1 MAATKSANLYC
12 LTMSTPASSHPG
24 RSASAAL
31 TSVSDK
37 VAMPVILPPARD
49 SGQDRRRRA
58 SVGRDGRTIPAV
70 SSPNPGAD
78 PLAEAARRVENGEE
92 VVLAT
97 AVRTDGAPP
106 CRPGQKLLLGPDGP
120 LAGTLGCSEFDA
132 SAVDET
138 KELLAAGE
146 PALRTF
152 THDLGSVEVYLEPL
166 RPRPRLVVL
175 GATPV
180 AEHLL
185 RGGAELG
192 YATVLV
198 ESRAERITPAH
209 RAAAGRIATSV
220 TDVALGSG
228 VDAVHTDHDAPDIVA
243 ELAPLLQAG
252 VHFVGV
258 MGSGRHTA
266 PHLTALRAAGCSDDD
281 LGRLR
286 TPVGLDL
293 GARSPAEIA
302 LSILAGL
309 LAARTGR
316 TGG

>member
-1 MAATKSANLYC
+1 
-12 LTMSTPASSHPG
+12 
-24 RSASAAL
+24 
-31 TSVSDK
+31 VSR
-37 VAMPVILPPARD
+37 PD
-49 SGQDRRRRA
+49 S
-58 SVGRDGRTIPAV
+58 
-70 SSPNPGAD
+70 GAD
-78 PLAEAARRVENGEE
+78 PLVEATRRVEAGEE

-138 KELLAAGE
+138 KGLLAAGE

-166 RPRPRLVVL
+166 RPRARLVVL

-198 ESRAERITPAH
+198 EGRAERITPAH
-209 RAAAGRIATSV
+209 RAAAGRVEASV
-220 TDVALGSG
+220 ADLVLGPG
-228 VDAVHTDHDAPDIVA
+228 VDAIHTDHDAPDIA
-243 ELAPLLQAG
+243 GQLGPLLQGG
-252 VHFVGV
+252 VRFVGV
-258 MGSGRHTA
+258 MGSARHTA
-266 PHLTALRAAGCSDDD
+266 PHLEALRGAGCTDDE
-281 LGRLR
+281 LARLR

-293 GARSPAEIA
+293 GARTPAEIA

-316 TGG
+316 TGGWLDKR

>member
-1 MAATKSANLYC
+1 
-12 LTMSTPASSHPG
+12 
-24 RSASAAL
+24 
-31 TSVSDK
+31 
-37 VAMPVILPPARD
+37 
-49 SGQDRRRRA
+49 
-58 SVGRDGRTIPAV
+58 V
-70 SSPNPGAD
+70 SSPNPGTD
-78 PLAEAARRVENGEE
+78 PLAEAARRVEEGEE

-138 KELLAAGE
+138 KELLTAGE

-152 THDLGSVEVYLEPL
+152 THELGSVEVYLEPL

-209 RAAAGRIATSV
+209 RAAAGRVVASV
-220 TDVALGSG
+220 AQVALGST

-258 MGSGRHTA
+258 MGSARHTA
-266 PHLTALRAAGCSDDD
+266 PHLEALRGAGCSDDE
-281 LGRLR
+281 LARLR

-293 GARSPAEIA
+293 GARTPAEIA

-316 TGG
+316 TGGWLDRR

>member
-1 MAATKSANLYC
+1 
-12 LTMSTPASSHPG
+12 
-24 RSASAAL
+24 
-31 TSVSDK
+31 
-37 VAMPVILPPARD
+37 
-49 SGQDRRRRA
+49 
-58 SVGRDGRTIPAV
+58 V

-78 PLAEAARRVENGEE
+78 PLAEAARRVEEGEE

-138 KELLAAGE
+138 KELLTAGE

-152 THDLGSVEVYLEPL
+152 THGLGSVEVYLEPL

-209 RAAAGRIATSV
+209 RAAAGRDVVSV
-220 TDVALGSG
+220 AQVALGST

-252 VHFVGV
+252 VRFVGV
-258 MGSGRHTA
+258 MGSARHTA
-266 PHLTALRAAGCSDDD
+266 PHLEALRGAGCSDDE
-281 LGRLR
+281 LARLR

-293 GARSPAEIA
+293 GARTPAEIA

-316 TGG
+316 TGGWLDRR

>member
-1 MAATKSANLYC
+1 
-12 LTMSTPASSHPG
+12 MSPLSSRG
-24 RSASAAL
+24 
-31 TSVSDK
+31 T
-37 VAMPVILPPARD
+37 
-49 SGQDRRRRA
+49 
-58 SVGRDGRTIPAV
+58 
-70 SSPNPGAD
+70 SPNPRAGGD
-78 PLAEAARRVENGEE
+78 PLTEATRRLDEGEE

-97 AVRTDGAPP
+97 AIRTDGEPP
-106 CRPGQKLLLGPDGP
+106 CRPGQKLLLGANGP

-132 SAVDET
+132 SAVEET
-138 KELLAAGE
+138 KDLLASGE
-146 PALRTF
+146 PVLRTF

-166 RPRPRLVVL
+166 RPRPRLLVL

-198 ESRAERITPAH
+198 ERRTERVTPGH
-209 RAAAGRIATSV
+209 RAAAGKVVTSV
-220 TDVALGSG
+220 GEVALGPG

-252 VHFVGV
+252 VRFVGV
-258 MGSGRHTA
+258 MGSARHTA
-266 PHLTALRAAGCSDDD
+266 PHLEALQSAGCSEDE
-281 LGRLR
+281 LAQLR

-293 GARSPAEIA
+293 GARTPAEIA

-316 TGG
+316 TGGWLDGR

>member
-1 MAATKSANLYC
+1 
-12 LTMSTPASSHPG
+12 
-24 RSASAAL
+24 
-31 TSVSDK
+31 
-37 VAMPVILPPARD
+37 
-49 SGQDRRRRA
+49 
-58 SVGRDGRTIPAV
+58 V

-78 PLAEAARRVENGEE
+78 PLVEATRRLEAGEE

-138 KELLAAGE
+138 KGLLAAGE

-152 THDLGSVEVYLEPL
+152 SHDLGTVEVYLEPL

-185 RGGAELG
+185 RGGAQLG

-198 ESRAERITPAH
+198 ESRAERVTPAH
-209 RAAAGRIATSV
+209 RNAAGSV
-220 TDVALGSG
+220 VASVADVPLGSG
-228 VDAVHTDHDAPDIVA
+228 VDAVHTDHDAPDIV
-243 ELAPLLQAG
+243 ESLGPLLQAG
-252 VHFVGV
+252 ARFVGV
-258 MGSGRHTA
+258 MGSARHTA
-266 PHLTALRAAGCSDDD
+266 PHLEALRAAGCTDDE
-281 LGRLR
+281 LARLR

-293 GARSPAEIA
+293 GARTPSEIA

-316 TGG
+316 TGGWLDGR

>member
-1 MAATKSANLYC
+1 VGN
-12 LTMSTPASSHPG
+12 
-24 RSASAAL
+24 
-31 TSVSDK
+31 
-37 VAMPVILPPARD
+37 
-49 SGQDRRRRA
+49 SG
-58 SVGRDGRTIPAV
+58 
-70 SSPNPGAD
+70 PGAD
-78 PLAEAARRVENGEE
+78 PLVEAARRLEAGEE

-106 CRPGQKLLLGPDGP
+106 CRPGQKLLLGPNGP

-132 SAVDET
+132 SAVAET
-138 KELLAAGE
+138 ADRLAAGE

-166 RPRPRLVVL
+166 RPGPRLLVF

-185 RGGAELG
+185 RGAAELG
-192 YATVLV
+192 YATVLI
-198 ESRAERITPAH
+198 ESRAERVTPAH
-209 RAAAGRIATSV
+209 RAAAGRVEASV
-220 TDVALGSG
+220 ADVALGPA
-228 VDAVHTDHDAPDIVA
+228 VDAVHTDHDAPDIVDQ
-243 ELAPLLQAG
+243 LGPLLRAR

-258 MGSGRHTA
+258 MGSARHTA
-266 PHLTALRAAGCSDDD
+266 PHREALRAAGCGDDD
-281 LGRLR
+281 LARLR

-293 GARSPAEIA
+293 GARTPAEIA

-316 TGG
+316 TGGWLDRR

>member
-1 MAATKSANLYC
+1 M
-12 LTMSTPASSHPG
+12 
-24 RSASAAL
+24 
-31 TSVSDK
+31 
-37 VAMPVILPPARD
+37 
-49 SGQDRRRRA
+49 
-58 SVGRDGRTIPAV
+58 

-198 ESRAERITPAH
+198 ERRAERITPAH
-209 RAAAGRIATSV
+209 RAAAGRVAASLA
-220 TDVALGSG
+220 DVALGSA

-252 VHFVGV
+252 VRFVGV
-258 MGSGRHTA
+258 MGSARHTA
-266 PHLTALRAAGCSDDD
+266 PHLAALRAAGCGDGE
-281 LGRLR
+281 LARLR

-293 GARSPAEIA
+293 GARTPAEIA

-316 TGG
+316 TGGWLDRR

>member
-1 MAATKSANLYC
+1 
-12 LTMSTPASSHPG
+12 MS
-24 RSASAAL
+24 
-31 TSVSDK
+31 SD
-37 VAMPVILPPARD
+37 PH
-49 SGQDRRRRA
+49 S
-58 SVGRDGRTIPAV
+58 
-70 SSPNPGAD
+70 GAD
-78 PLAEAARRVENGEE
+78 PLVEATRRLEEGEE

-106 CRPGQKLLLGPDGP
+106 CRAGQKLLLGPGGP
-120 LAGTLGCSEFDA
+120 LAGTLGCSEFDS

-138 KELLAAGE
+138 TALLASGD

-152 THDLGSVEVYLEPL
+152 THELGSVDVYLEPL

-192 YATVLV
+192 YATLLV
-198 ESRAERITPAH
+198 ERRAERITPAH
-209 RAAAGRIATSV
+209 RAAAGKVAASV
-220 TDVALGSG
+220 ADVPLGPA
-228 VDAVHTDHDAPDIVA
+228 VDAIHTDHDAPDIVGQ
-243 ELAPLLQAG
+243 LAPLLQAG
-252 VHFVGV
+252 VRFVGV
-258 MGSGRHTA
+258 MGSARHTA
-266 PHLTALRAAGCSDDD
+266 PHLEALRKAGCTDDE
-281 LGRLR
+281 LARLR

-293 GARSPAEIA
+293 GARTPAEIA

-316 TGG
+316 AGGWLDRG

>member
-1 MAATKSANLYC
+1 
-12 LTMSTPASSHPG
+12 MSS
-24 RSASAAL
+24 
-31 TSVSDK
+31 
-37 VAMPVILPPARD
+37 
-49 SGQDRRRRA
+49 
-58 SVGRDGRTIPAV
+58 
-70 SSPNPGAD
+70 NPGGD
-78 PLAEAARRVENGEE
+78 PLVEATRRLEAGEE

-138 KELLAAGE
+138 KNLLASGE

-198 ESRAERITPAH
+198 ESRTERITPAH
-209 RAAAGRIATSV
+209 RAAAGRIESSM
-220 TDVALGSG
+220 TDLALGPA
-228 VDAVHTDHDAPDIVA
+228 VDAIHTDHDAPDIVDQ
-243 ELAPLLQAG
+243 LGPLLQAG
-252 VHFVGV
+252 VRFVGV
-258 MGSGRHTA
+258 MGSARHTA
-266 PHLTALRAAGCSDDD
+266 PHLEALRAAGCSDEE
-281 LGRLR
+281 LARLR

-293 GARSPAEIA
+293 GARTPAEIA

-309 LAARTGR
+309 LAARTGK
-316 TGG
+316 TGGWLDRR

>member
-1 MAATKSANLYC
+1 
-12 LTMSTPASSHPG
+12 
-24 RSASAAL
+24 
-31 TSVSDK
+31 VS
-37 VAMPVILPPARD
+37 
-49 SGQDRRRRA
+49 RA
-58 SVGRDGRTIPAV
+58 D
-70 SSPNPGAD
+70 PGAD
-78 PLAEAARRVENGEE
+78 PLVEATRRLEEGEE

-106 CRPGQKLLLGPDGP
+106 CRPGQKLLLGPGGP

-132 SAVDET
+132 SAVDEA
-138 KELLAAGE
+138 KGLLAAGE
-146 PALRTF
+146 PVLRTF

-166 RPRPRLVVL
+166 RPRRRLVVL

-185 RGGAELG
+185 RGGAALG

-198 ESRAERITPAH
+198 ESRTERITAGH
-209 RAAAGRIATSV
+209 REAAGRIEPSV
-220 TDVALGSG
+220 AGLALGPG
-228 VDAVHTDHDAPDIVA
+228 VDAVHTDHDAPDIVD
-243 ELAPLLQAG
+243 ELGPLLRAG

-258 MGSGRHTA
+258 MGSVRHTA
-266 PHLTALRAAGCSDDD
+266 SHFAALRMAGCSDEE
-281 LGRLR
+281 LARLH

-293 GARSPAEIA
+293 GARTPAEIA

-316 TGG
+316 TGGWLDSRSVPPT

>member
-1 MAATKSANLYC
+1 
-12 LTMSTPASSHPG
+12 
-24 RSASAAL
+24 
-31 TSVSDK
+31 
-37 VAMPVILPPARD
+37 
-49 SGQDRRRRA
+49 
-58 SVGRDGRTIPAV
+58 V

-198 ESRAERITPAH
+198 ERRAERITPAH
-209 RAAAGRIATSV
+209 RAAAGRVAASLA
-220 TDVALGSG
+220 DVALGSA

-252 VHFVGV
+252 VRFVGV
-258 MGSGRHTA
+258 MGSARHTA
-266 PHLTALRAAGCSDDD
+266 PHLAALRAAGCGDGE
-281 LGRLR
+281 LARLR

-293 GARSPAEIA
+293 GARTPAEIA

-316 TGG
+316 TGGWLDRR

>member
-1 MAATKSANLYC
+1 MT
-12 LTMSTPASSHPG
+12 
-24 RSASAAL
+24 
-31 TSVSDK
+31 
-37 VAMPVILPPARD
+37 RD
-49 SGQDRRRRA
+49 DS
-58 SVGRDGRTIPAV
+58 
-70 SSPNPGAD
+70 GAD
-78 PLAEAARRVENGEE
+78 PLIEATRRVEAGEE

-97 AVRTDGAPP
+97 AVRTDGSPP

-138 KELLAAGE
+138 KGLLAAGE

-166 RPRPRLVVL
+166 RSRPRLVVL

-192 YATVLV
+192 YTTVLV
-198 ESRAERITPAH
+198 EGRAERITPAH
-209 RAAAGRIATSV
+209 RAAAGRVESSV
-220 TDVALGSG
+220 ADLVLGPG
-228 VDAVHTDHDAPDIVA
+228 VDAIHTDHDAPDIVGQ
-243 ELAPLLQAG
+243 LGPLLAG
-252 VHFVGV
+252 GVGFVGV
-258 MGSGRHTA
+258 MGSARHTA
-266 PHLTALRAAGCSDDD
+266 PHLEALRNAGCTEDELAS
-281 LGRLR
+281 LR

-293 GARSPAEIA
+293 GARTPAEIA

-316 TGG
+316 TGGWLDKR

>member
-1 MAATKSANLYC
+1 M
-12 LTMSTPASSHPG
+12 
-24 RSASAAL
+24 
-31 TSVSDK
+31 
-37 VAMPVILPPARD
+37 
-49 SGQDRRRRA
+49 
-58 SVGRDGRTIPAV
+58 

-78 PLAEAARRVENGEE
+78 PLAEAARRVEDGEE

-132 SAVDET
+132 SAIEET

-166 RPRPRLVVL
+166 RPRPRLLVL

-185 RGGAELG
+185 RGGVELG

-198 ESRAERITPAH
+198 ESRAERVTPAH
-209 RAAAGRIATSV
+209 RAAAGRVAASV
-220 TDVALGSG
+220 ADMALGSA

-243 ELAPLLQAG
+243 ELAPLLRAG
-252 VHFVGV
+252 VRFIGV
-258 MGSGRHTA
+258 MGSARHTA
-266 PHLTALRAAGCSDDD
+266 PHLEALRAAGCSDDE
-281 LGRLR
+281 LARLR

-293 GARSPAEIA
+293 GARTPAEIA

-316 TGG
+316 TGGWLDRR

>member
-1 MAATKSANLYC
+1 M
-12 LTMSTPASSHPG
+12 
-24 RSASAAL
+24 
-31 TSVSDK
+31 
-37 VAMPVILPPARD
+37 
-49 SGQDRRRRA
+49 
-58 SVGRDGRTIPAV
+58 
-70 SSPNPGAD
+70 SPNPGAD
-78 PLAEAARRVENGEE
+78 PLVEATRRLDEGEE

-97 AVRTDGAPP
+97 AIRTDGAPP
-106 CRPGQKLLLGPDGP
+106 CRPGQKLLLGPGGP

-138 KELLAAGE
+138 DALLSGGK
-146 PALRTF
+146 PVVRTF

-166 RPRPRLVVL
+166 RPKPRLVVL

-185 RGGAELG
+185 RGAAELG

-198 ESRAERITPAH
+198 EGRAERITPGH
-209 RAAAGRIATSV
+209 RAAAGRIEASV
-220 TDVALGSG
+220 AGLALGPS
-228 VDAVHTDHDAPDIVA
+228 VDAVHTDHDAPDIVG
-243 ELAPLLQAG
+243 ELRPLLQAG

-258 MGSGRHTA
+258 MGSARHTA
-266 PHLTALRAAGCSDDD
+266 PHLEALRASGCRDEE
-281 LGRLR
+281 LARLR

-293 GARSPAEIA
+293 GARTPAEIA

-316 TGG
+316 TGGWLDRR